1 MVGTEMKQ
9 AKRTQDVAFFRAC
22 LQVPRGGRTAGFT
35 LIELI
40 VFMVVVP
47 IALTGVLVAVNAGI
61 KDAPLPT
68 TPLRRN
74 ELMHLYMEEAISSA
88 YDEKAPLVATGSS
101 CAQDLL
107 VAAAAAYPATAVIA
121 ANPCTA
127 VSDLGPDAGESRADY
142 NDVDDYNGLKEGKCD
157 TGTTPL
163 QDARGV
169 DRVGYDGF
177 CIEMFVAYDGNYNGQ
192 ANEGLPPVGNLDL
205 ATQTELTAKR
215 IRLRITDPDRKVN
228 WVSAY
233 RGGF

>member
-1 MVGTEMKQ
+1 MGIGFSPGMAATEMSSGLRKQ
-9 AKRTQDVAFFRAC
+9 LFADATVQVRVPCKRGSV
-22 LQVPRGGRTAGFT
+22 GFT
-35 LIELI
+35 FIELI

-88 YDEKAPLVATGSS
+88 YDEKSPLIASGSS

-107 VAAAAAYPATAVIA
+107 QAVV

-127 VSDLGPDAGESRADY
+127 VSDLGPDGGEGRADY
-142 NDVDDYNGLKEGKCD
+142 NDVDDYNGLKEGECD

-169 DRVGYDGF
+169 TRVGYDGF
-177 CIEMFVAYDGNYNGQ
+177 CIEMFVAYDGDFNGQ
-192 ANEGLPPVGNLDL
+192 PNEGLTPPAPLIL

-215 IRLRITDPDRKVN
+215 IRLRITDPDGKVN
-228 WVSAY
+228 WVTAY